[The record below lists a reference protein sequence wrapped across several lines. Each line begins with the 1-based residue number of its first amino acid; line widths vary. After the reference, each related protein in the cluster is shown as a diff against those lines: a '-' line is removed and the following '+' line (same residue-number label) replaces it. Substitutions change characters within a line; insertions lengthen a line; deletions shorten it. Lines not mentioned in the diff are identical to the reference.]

1 MDSDT
6 VLNKLESLRRCVE
19 RVEAK
24 TPEGLTELLDDIDL
38 QDIIVLNL
46 ERAVQLCVDIGLQL
60 VGELNLPVP
69 ASMAEVFRVL
79 AESGVLQSENADN
92 LARAVGFRNTAVHAY
107 QKIDWSIVHA
117 IATRHLD
124 DFRVFARSILK
135 HLESQAPS

>member
-6 VLNKLESLRRCVE
+6 VLNKLESLRRRVE